1 LGGPE
6 GCQRPRDDRRNPGVV
21 ASFWAEAFPRYCGR
35 PPFAL
40 ERLSLIRDADDLP
53 AIGIHSL

>member
-1 LGGPE
+1 MTGETLGSF
-6 GCQRPRDDRRNPGVV
+6 

-40 ERLSLIRDADDLP
+40 ERLSLIRDADELP